1 MAPKRNGETE
11 HKNTSTKINNN
22 NKIKK
27 TENMNL
33 KVMLKALLDLKMS
46 EVITD
51 KATLIY
57 DADILEEGVE
67 VFVQDPENADKVIP
81 AEDGE
86 YTIEEEKKI
95 VVVKDGKVAEVK
107 EMEQAEETTE
117 TPEAT
122 EVVEAEEIVETV
134 ETPAEDP
141 IAEEVTEETETE
153 KRLSEI
159 LDTVTELANRLSA
172 LEGKLTEMEERLSK
186 VEGEPAAEP
195 IEDENKPA
203 EEEVKASRLSYLKKR

>member
-1 MAPKRNGETE
+1 
-11 HKNTSTKINNN
+11 
-22 NKIKK
+22 
-27 TENMNL
+27 MNL

-117 TPEAT
+117 TTETTDTT
-122 EVVEAEEIVETV
+122 EVVEAEVIA

-141 IAEEVTEETETE
+141 IAEEVVEETEDD
-153 KRLSEI
+153 KRLIEM
-159 LDTVTELANRLSA
+159 LDTITELSNRLAA
-172 LEGKLTEMEERLSK
+172 LEGKLTEIEERLSK
-186 VEGEPAAEP
+186 VEGQPAAEP

>member
-1 MAPKRNGETE
+1 
-11 HKNTSTKINNN
+11 
-22 NKIKK
+22 
-27 TENMNL
+27 MNL

-107 EMEQAEETTE
+107 EMEQAEEATETTE
-117 TPEAT
+117 TTDTT
-122 EVVEAEEIVETV
+122 EVVEAEVIA

-141 IAEEVTEETETE
+141 IAEEVTEETEDD
-153 KRLSEI
+153 KRLIEI
-159 LDTVTELANRLSA
+159 LNTVTELTNRLSA

-203 EEEVKASRLSYLKKR
+203 EEEVKASRLSYLKKK

>member
-1 MAPKRNGETE
+1 
-11 HKNTSTKINNN
+11 
-22 NKIKK
+22 
-27 TENMNL
+27 MNL

-117 TPEAT
+117 TTDTT
-122 EVVEAEEIVETV
+122 EVVEAEVITETV

-141 IAEEVTEETETE
+141 IAEEVTEDTEDD

-186 VEGEPAAEP
+186 VEGQPAAEP

>member
-1 MAPKRNGETE
+1 M
-11 HKNTSTKINNN
+11 HKINNKQIN
-22 NKIKK
+22 KK

-95 VVVKDGKVAEVK
+95 IVVKDGKVAEVK
-107 EMEQAEETTE
+107 EMEQAEEATETTE
-117 TPEAT
+117 TQ
-122 EVVEAEEIVETV
+122 EVVEAEVIT

-141 IAEEVTEETETE
+141 IAEEVVEETETE

-159 LDTVTELANRLSA
+159 LDTVTELSNRIAA

-203 EEEVKASRLSYLKKR
+203 EEEVKASRLSYLKKK

>member
-1 MAPKRNGETE
+1 
-11 HKNTSTKINNN
+11 
-22 NKIKK
+22 
-27 TENMNL
+27 MNL

-117 TPEAT
+117 ETTDTT
-122 EVVEAEEIVETV
+122 EVVEAEAVV

-141 IAEEVTEETETE
+141 IAEEVTEETEDD
-153 KRLSEI
+153 KRLVEI
-159 LDTVTELANRLSA
+159 LNTVTELANRLSA

-203 EEEVKASRLSYLKKR
+203 EEEVKASRLSYLKKK

>member
-1 MAPKRNGETE
+1 
-11 HKNTSTKINNN
+11 
-22 NKIKK
+22 
-27 TENMNL
+27 MNL

-117 TPEAT
+117 TTETTDTT
-122 EVVEAEEIVETV
+122 EVIEAEVVT

-141 IAEEVTEETETE
+141 IAEEVTEETEDD
-153 KRLSEI
+153 KRLVEI
-159 LDTVTELANRLSA
+159 LNTVTELTNRLSA

-186 VEGEPAAEP
+186 VEGQPAAEP

-203 EEEVKASRLSYLKKR
+203 EEEVKASRLSYLKKK

>member
-1 MAPKRNGETE
+1 
-11 HKNTSTKINNN
+11 
-22 NKIKK
+22 
-27 TENMNL
+27 MNL

-107 EMEQAEETTE
+107 EMETTETTE
-117 TPEAT
+117 TTDTT
-122 EVVEAEEIVETV
+122 EVVEAEVIT

-141 IAEEVTEETETE
+141 IAEEVIEETEDD
-153 KRLSEI
+153 KRLVEI
-159 LDTVTELANRLSA
+159 LNTVTELTNRLSA

-186 VEGEPAAEP
+186 VEGQPAAEP

-203 EEEVKASRLSYLKKR
+203 EEEVKASRLSYLKKK

>member
-1 MAPKRNGETE
+1 MAPKRNGEAE
-11 HKNTSTKINNN
+11 CKNTRTKI
-22 NKIKK
+22 KITIKQK

-117 TPEAT
+117 TTETTDTT
-122 EVVEAEEIVETV
+122 EVVEAEVIT

-141 IAEEVTEETETE
+141 IAEEVTEETEDD

-159 LDTVTELANRLSA
+159 LDTVTELTNRLSA

-203 EEEVKASRLSYLKKR
+203 EEEVKASRLSYLKKK

>member
-1 MAPKRNGETE
+1 
-11 HKNTSTKINNN
+11 
-22 NKIKK
+22 
-27 TENMNL
+27 MNL

-86 YTIEEEKKI
+86 YTIEEQKKI
-95 VVVKDGKVAEVK
+95 VVVKDGKVAELK
-107 EMEQAEETTE
+107 EMETEETTE
-117 TPEAT
+117 TTDTT
-122 EVVEAEEIVETV
+122 EVVEAEVVVEA
-134 ETPAEDP
+134 PAEEP
-141 IAEEVTEETETE
+141 IAEEVTEETEDD
-153 KRLSEI
+153 KRLIEI
-159 LDTVTELANRLSA
+159 LNTVTELTNRLSA

-186 VEGEPAAEP
+186 VEGQPAAEP
-195 IEDENKPA
+195 IENENKPA
-203 EEEVKASRLSYLKKR
+203 EEEVKASRLSYLKKK

>member
-1 MAPKRNGETE
+1 
-11 HKNTSTKINNN
+11 
-22 NKIKK
+22 
-27 TENMNL
+27 MNL

-107 EMEQAEETTE
+107 EMETTE
-117 TPEAT
+117 TAETTGTT
-122 EVVEAEEIVETV
+122 EVVEAEAVV
-134 ETPAEDP
+134 ETPAEEP
-141 IAEEVTEETETE
+141 IAEEVTEETEDD
-153 KRLSEI
+153 KRLVEI
-159 LDTVTELANRLSA
+159 LNTVTELTNRLSA

-186 VEGEPAAEP
+186 VEGQPAAEP

-203 EEEVKASRLSYLKKR
+203 EEEVKASRLSYLKKK

>member
-1 MAPKRNGETE
+1 
-11 HKNTSTKINNN
+11 
-22 NKIKK
+22 
-27 TENMNL
+27 MNL

-107 EMEQAEETTE
+107 EIRITPNIEEHDFGFKAKNARKFIEDGNKVKITVRFRGRELNNTKMGE
-117 TPEAT
+117 EVLNQFIKNL
-122 EVVEAEEIVETV
+122 EDISVVEKK
-134 ETPAEDP
+134 P
-141 IAEEVTEETETE
+141 
-153 KRLSEI
+153 K
-159 LDTVTELANRLSA
+159 
-172 LEGKLTEMEERLSK
+172 LEGKNMFIILAK
-186 VEGEPAAEP
+186 
-195 IEDENKPA
+195 
-203 EEEVKASRLSYLKKR
+203 KAN

>member
-1 MAPKRNGETE
+1 
-11 HKNTSTKINNN
+11 
-22 NKIKK
+22 
-27 TENMNL
+27 MNL

-117 TPEAT
+117 TTEETTDTT

-203 EEEVKASRLSYLKKR
+203 EEEVKASRLSYLKKK

>member
-1 MAPKRNGETE
+1 
-11 HKNTSTKINNN
+11 
-22 NKIKK
+22 
-27 TENMNL
+27 MNL

-117 TPEAT
+117 TTETP
-122 EVVEAEEIVETV
+122 EVVEAEEIIETV

-159 LDTVTELANRLSA
+159 LDTVTELTNRLSA

-186 VEGEPAAEP
+186 VEGQPAAEP

>member
-1 MAPKRNGETE
+1 
-11 HKNTSTKINNN
+11 
-22 NKIKK
+22 
-27 TENMNL
+27 MNL

-117 TPEAT
+117 TPETT

-141 IAEEVTEETETE
+141 IAEEVNEETETE

-186 VEGEPAAEP
+186 VEGQPAAEP

>member
-1 MAPKRNGETE
+1 
-11 HKNTSTKINNN
+11 
-22 NKIKK
+22 
-27 TENMNL
+27 MNL

-107 EMEQAEETTE
+107 EMEQVEETTE
-117 TPEAT
+117 TTETTDTT
-122 EVVEAEEIVETV
+122 EVVEAEAVV

-141 IAEEVTEETETE
+141 IAEEVTEETEDD
-153 KRLSEI
+153 KRLVEI
-159 LDTVTELANRLSA
+159 LNTVTELTNRLSA

-186 VEGEPAAEP
+186 VEGAPAAEP

-203 EEEVKASRLSYLKKR
+203 EEEVKASRLSYLKKK

>member
-1 MAPKRNGETE
+1 
-11 HKNTSTKINNN
+11 
-22 NKIKK
+22 
-27 TENMNL
+27 MNL

-117 TPEAT
+117 TTETTDTT
-122 EVVEAEEIVETV
+122 EVIEAEVVT

-141 IAEEVTEETETE
+141 IAEEATEETEDD
-153 KRLSEI
+153 KRLVEI
-159 LDTVTELANRLSA
+159 LNTVTELANRLSA

-186 VEGEPAAEP
+186 VEGQPAAEP

-203 EEEVKASRLSYLKKR
+203 EEEVKASRLSYLKKK

>member
-1 MAPKRNGETE
+1 
-11 HKNTSTKINNN
+11 
-22 NKIKK
+22 
-27 TENMNL
+27 MNL

-117 TPEAT
+117 TTETTDTT
-122 EVVEAEEIVETV
+122 EVVEAEAVV

-141 IAEEVTEETETE
+141 IAEEVTEETEDD
-153 KRLSEI
+153 KRLVEI
-159 LDTVTELANRLSA
+159 LNTVTELANRLSA

-186 VEGEPAAEP
+186 VEGQPAAEP

>member
-1 MAPKRNGETE
+1 
-11 HKNTSTKINNN
+11 
-22 NKIKK
+22 
-27 TENMNL
+27 MNL

-107 EMEQAEETTE
+107 EMETEETTE
-117 TPEAT
+117 TTDTT
-122 EVVEAEEIVETV
+122 EVVEAEVIA

-141 IAEEVTEETETE
+141 IAEEVMEETEAD
-153 KRLSEI
+153 KRLVEI
-159 LDTVTELANRLSA
+159 LDTVTELSNRLSA

-186 VEGEPAAEP
+186 VEGQPAAEP

-203 EEEVKASRLSYLKKR
+203 EEEVKASRLSYLKKK

>member
-1 MAPKRNGETE
+1 
-11 HKNTSTKINNN
+11 
-22 NKIKK
+22 
-27 TENMNL
+27 MNL

-159 LDTVTELANRLSA
+159 LDTITELSNRIAA

-186 VEGEPAAEP
+186 VEGQPAAEP

-203 EEEVKASRLSYLKKR
+203 EEEVKASRLSYLKKK

>member
-1 MAPKRNGETE
+1 
-11 HKNTSTKINNN
+11 
-22 NKIKK
+22 
-27 TENMNL
+27 MNL

-117 TPEAT
+117 TTETTGTT
-122 EVVEAEEIVETV
+122 EVVEAEVIT

-141 IAEEVTEETETE
+141 IAEEVMEETEDD
-153 KRLSEI
+153 KRLVEI
-159 LDTVTELANRLSA
+159 LNTVTELTNRLSA

>member
-1 MAPKRNGETE
+1 
-11 HKNTSTKINNN
+11 
-22 NKIKK
+22 
-27 TENMNL
+27 MNL

-117 TPEAT
+117 ATETTDTT
-122 EVVEAEEIVETV
+122 EVVEAEVIA

-141 IAEEVTEETETE
+141 IAEEVTEETEDD
-153 KRLSEI
+153 KRLVEI
-159 LDTVTELANRLSA
+159 LNTVTELTNRLSA

-203 EEEVKASRLSYLKKR
+203 EEEVKASRLSYLKKK

>member
-1 MAPKRNGETE
+1 
-11 HKNTSTKINNN
+11 
-22 NKIKK
+22 
-27 TENMNL
+27 MNL

-107 EMEQAEETTE
+107 EMETTE
-117 TPEAT
+117 TTDTT
-122 EVVEAEEIVETV
+122 EVVEAEVIT

-141 IAEEVTEETETE
+141 IAEEVTEETETD
-153 KRLSEI
+153 KRLIEM
-159 LDTVTELANRLSA
+159 LDTITELSNRLAA

-203 EEEVKASRLSYLKKR
+203 EEEVKASRLSYLKKK

>member
-1 MAPKRNGETE
+1 
-11 HKNTSTKINNN
+11 
-22 NKIKK
+22 
-27 TENMNL
+27 MNL

-117 TPEAT
+117 TTETTDTT
-122 EVVEAEEIVETV
+122 EVVEAEVIT
-134 ETPAEDP
+134 ETPAENP
-141 IAEEVTEETETE
+141 IAEEVTEETEDD
-153 KRLSEI
+153 KRLIEM
-159 LDTVTELANRLSA
+159 LDTITELSNRLAA

-203 EEEVKASRLSYLKKR
+203 EEEVKASRLSYLKKK

>member
-1 MAPKRNGETE
+1 
-11 HKNTSTKINNN
+11 
-22 NKIKK
+22 
-27 TENMNL
+27 MNL

-117 TPEAT
+117 TT
-122 EVVEAEEIVETV
+122 EVVEAEVIT

-141 IAEEVTEETETE
+141 IAEEVTEETEDD
-153 KRLSEI
+153 KRLVEI
-159 LDTVTELANRLSA
+159 LNTVTELTNRLSA

-186 VEGEPAAEP
+186 VEGAPAAEP

-203 EEEVKASRLSYLKKR
+203 EEEVKASRLSYLKKK

>member
-1 MAPKRNGETE
+1 
-11 HKNTSTKINNN
+11 
-22 NKIKK
+22 
-27 TENMNL
+27 MNL

-117 TPEAT
+117 TTDTT

-153 KRLSEI
+153 KRLLEI

-203 EEEVKASRLSYLKKR
+203 EEEVKASRLSYLKKK

>member
-1 MAPKRNGETE
+1 
-11 HKNTSTKINNN
+11 
-22 NKIKK
+22 
-27 TENMNL
+27 MNL

-107 EMEQAEETTE
+107 EMEQVEETTE
-117 TPEAT
+117 TTETTDTT
-122 EVVEAEEIVETV
+122 EVVEAEVIS
-134 ETPAEDP
+134 ETPAEYP
-141 IAEEVTEETETE
+141 IAEEVAEETEDD
-153 KRLSEI
+153 KRLVEI
-159 LDTVTELANRLSA
+159 LNTVTELTNRLSA

-203 EEEVKASRLSYLKKR
+203 EEEVKASRLSYLKKK

>member
-1 MAPKRNGETE
+1 M
-11 HKNTSTKINNN
+11 HKIKINK
-22 NKIKK
+22 KIKK

-107 EMEQAEETTE
+107 EMETTETTE
-117 TPEAT
+117 TTDTT
-122 EVVEAEEIVETV
+122 EVVEAEAVV

-141 IAEEVTEETETE
+141 IAEEVTEETEDD
-153 KRLSEI
+153 KRLVEI
-159 LDTVTELANRLSA
+159 LNTVTELANRLSA

-186 VEGEPAAEP
+186 VEGQPAAEP

-203 EEEVKASRLSYLKKR
+203 EEEVKASRLSYLKKK

>member
-1 MAPKRNGETE
+1 
-11 HKNTSTKINNN
+11 
-22 NKIKK
+22 
-27 TENMNL
+27 MNL

-107 EMEQAEETTE
+107 EMEQVEETTE
-117 TPEAT
+117 TTETTDTT
-122 EVVEAEEIVETV
+122 EVVEAEVIT

-141 IAEEVTEETETE
+141 IAEEVTEETEDD
-153 KRLSEI
+153 KRLVEI
-159 LDTVTELANRLSA
+159 LNTVTELANRLSA

-186 VEGEPAAEP
+186 VEGQPAAEP

-203 EEEVKASRLSYLKKR
+203 EEEVKASRLSYLKKK

>member
-1 MAPKRNGETE
+1 
-11 HKNTSTKINNN
+11 
-22 NKIKK
+22 
-27 TENMNL
+27 MNL

-107 EMEQAEETTE
+107 EMEQTEETTE
-117 TPEAT
+117 TTETTDTT
-122 EVVEAEEIVETV
+122 EVVEAEVVT

-141 IAEEVTEETETE
+141 IAEKVIEETEDD
-153 KRLSEI
+153 KRLVEI
-159 LDTVTELANRLSA
+159 LNTVTELTNRLSA

-203 EEEVKASRLSYLKKR
+203 EEEVKASRLSYLKKK

>member
-1 MAPKRNGETE
+1 
-11 HKNTSTKINNN
+11 
-22 NKIKK
+22 
-27 TENMNL
+27 MNL

-107 EMEQAEETTE
+107 EMETEETTE
-117 TPEAT
+117 ETTDTT

>member
-1 MAPKRNGETE
+1 
-11 HKNTSTKINNN
+11 
-22 NKIKK
+22 
-27 TENMNL
+27 MNL

-107 EMEQAEETTE
+107 EMETEETTE
-117 TPEAT
+117 TTDTT
-122 EVVEAEEIVETV
+122 EVVEAEVIT

-141 IAEEVTEETETE
+141 IAEEVTEETEDD

-186 VEGEPAAEP
+186 VEGQPAAEP

-203 EEEVKASRLSYLKKR
+203 EEEEKESRLSYLKKK

>member
-1 MAPKRNGETE
+1 
-11 HKNTSTKINNN
+11 
-22 NKIKK
+22 
-27 TENMNL
+27 MNL

-107 EMEQAEETTE
+107 EMETTE
-117 TPEAT
+117 TAETTDTT
-122 EVVEAEEIVETV
+122 EVVEAEVITENT

-141 IAEEVTEETETE
+141 IAEEVTEETEDD

-186 VEGEPAAEP
+186 VEGQPAAEP

-203 EEEVKASRLSYLKKR
+203 EEEVKASRLSYLKKK

>member
-1 MAPKRNGETE
+1 
-11 HKNTSTKINNN
+11 
-22 NKIKK
+22 
-27 TENMNL
+27 MNL

-107 EMEQAEETTE
+107 EMETTETTE
-117 TPEAT
+117 TTDTT
-122 EVVEAEEIVETV
+122 EVVEAEVITENT

-141 IAEEVTEETETE
+141 IAEEVTEETEDD
-153 KRLSEI
+153 KRLVEI
-159 LDTVTELANRLSA
+159 LNTVTELTNRLSA

-203 EEEVKASRLSYLKKR
+203 EEEVKASRLSYLKKK

>member
-1 MAPKRNGETE
+1 
-11 HKNTSTKINNN
+11 
-22 NKIKK
+22 
-27 TENMNL
+27 MNL

-107 EMEQAEETTE
+107 EMEQVEETTE
-117 TPEAT
+117 TTTET
-122 EVVEAEEIVETV
+122 QEVVEAEVIT

-141 IAEEVTEETETE
+141 IAEEVTEETEDD
-153 KRLSEI
+153 KRLIEI
-159 LDTVTELANRLSA
+159 LNTVTELTNRLSA

-203 EEEVKASRLSYLKKR
+203 EEEVKASRLSYLKKK

>member
-1 MAPKRNGETE
+1 
-11 HKNTSTKINNN
+11 
-22 NKIKK
+22 
-27 TENMNL
+27 MNL

-107 EMEQAEETTE
+107 EVETEETTE
-117 TPEAT
+117 TTDTT
-122 EVVEAEEIVETV
+122 EVVEAEAVV

-141 IAEEVTEETETE
+141 IAEEVTEETEDD

-159 LDTVTELANRLSA
+159 LNTVTELTNRLSA

-186 VEGEPAAEP
+186 VEGQPAAEP

>member
-1 MAPKRNGETE
+1 
-11 HKNTSTKINNN
+11 
-22 NKIKK
+22 
-27 TENMNL
+27 MNL

-107 EMEQAEETTE
+107 EMEQAEEATE
-117 TPEAT
+117 TPETT

-159 LDTVTELANRLSA
+159 LDTITELSNRIAA

>member
-1 MAPKRNGETE
+1 
-11 HKNTSTKINNN
+11 
-22 NKIKK
+22 
-27 TENMNL
+27 MNL

-117 TPEAT
+117 VTDTT
-122 EVVEAEEIVETV
+122 EVVEAEAVVETV

-141 IAEEVTEETETE
+141 IAEEVDEETETE

-159 LDTVTELANRLSA
+159 LDTVTELSNRIAA

-186 VEGEPAAEP
+186 VEGQPAAEP

>member
-1 MAPKRNGETE
+1 
-11 HKNTSTKINNN
+11 
-22 NKIKK
+22 
-27 TENMNL
+27 MNL

-107 EMEQAEETTE
+107 EMETEETTE
-117 TPEAT
+117 TTDTT

-159 LDTVTELANRLSA
+159 LDTVTELTNRLSA

-203 EEEVKASRLSYLKKR
+203 EEEVKASRLSYLKKK